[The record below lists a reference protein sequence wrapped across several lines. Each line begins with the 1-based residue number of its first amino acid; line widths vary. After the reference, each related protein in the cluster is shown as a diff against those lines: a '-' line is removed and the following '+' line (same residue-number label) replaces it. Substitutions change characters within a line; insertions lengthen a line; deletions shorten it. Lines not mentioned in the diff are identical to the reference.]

1 MSTFVADLGPFGV
14 SAFRRYLMAS
24 SLGFTSLW
32 MYVTVAAWM
41 LLELTGSATVAGLL
55 LMAMAIPV
63 PFAMVAAGPLTDRL
77 GPRTI
82 VSIAFGVQG
91 VAVLGTALLAMTG
104 QVSIPLVLLLAA
116 LLGIADGFVI
126 VSSQVL
132 AGRTVDARAMPAAVT
147 LGMLAIGVGRI
158 IGAPIGGGVTAIA
171 GPSVGL
177 LLAGIGFI
185 VAAGLILRVPRKAGI
200 GGTRISLGDLREGLA
215 WVRTSR
221 TAIIVIALGAV
232 GAMFLWPYLGLLAPY
247 TREALDGDARTL
259 GIIVAAGG
267 VGAVVA
273 AMTVGIAARIFGPM
287 RVLVVAAVG
296 GGVLLFLFGLAPVLP
311 ASLLVSMGLSLALL
325 SVAAMGSL
333 ILQSSAPLELRGRV
347 LAINGFVVFVLMPI
361 SIAVVGLAAD
371 LWGVGRVMMTMGML
385 AVGMMLLVVLIANRG
400 ELGARLRRVGPAME
414 PAMVIDGVGPAIG
427 DEPIGPES

>member
-1 MSTFVADLGPFGV
+1 MSTFIAELGPFGV
-14 SAFRRYLMAS
+14 TAFRRYLLAS

-63 PFAMVAAGPLTDRL
+63 PFAMVAAGPLVDRL

-82 VSIAFGVQG
+82 MSIAFGVQG
-91 VAVLGTALLAMTG
+91 TAALGTALLALSG
-104 QVSIPLVLLLAA
+104 EVSIPLVLLMAA
-116 LLGIADGFVI
+116 ALGIADAFVI
-126 VSSQVL
+126 LSSQVL

-158 IGAPIGGGVTAIA
+158 IGAPIGGGVSAIA

-177 LLAGIGFI
+177 LLASIGFI
-185 VAAGLILRVPRKAGI
+185 VAAGLILRVPRRAGI
-200 GGTRISLGDLREGLA
+200 GGARISLADLREGLA

-247 TREALDGDARTL
+247 TRDALGGASGTL
-259 GIIVAAGG
+259 GIIAAAGG

-273 AMTVGIAARIFGPM
+273 AVSVGIAARIFGSM
-287 RVLVVAAVG
+287 KVLLVAAVG
-296 GGVLLFLFGLAPVLP
+296 GGVVLFLFGLAPVLP
-311 ASLLVSMGLSLALL
+311 ASLFVSMVLSLALL

-347 LAINGFVVFVLMPI
+347 LAINGFVLFALMPI
-361 SIAVVGLAAD
+361 SIAIVGLAAD
-371 LWGVGRVMMTMGML
+371 MWGVERVMMSMGML
-385 AVGMMLLVVLIANRG
+385 AIWMALVVILIAYRG
-400 ELGARLRRVGPAME
+400 ELGNRLRRVVPAIE
-414 PAMVIDGVGPAIG
+414 PVLVIDDVGLGLAE
-427 DEPIGPES
+427 EPVASES

>member
-1 MSTFVADLGPFGV
+1 MSTFVADLGPFRV

-24 SLGFTSLW
+24 SLGFVSLW

-41 LLELTGSATVAGLL
+41 LLEITGSAAVAGLL

-63 PFAMVAAGPLTDRL
+63 PFAMIAAGPLTDRL
-77 GPRTI
+77 GPRSI
-82 VSIAFGVQG
+82 MSIAFAVQG
-91 VAVLGTALLAMTG
+91 VAALGTALLALTG
-104 QVSIPLVLLLAA
+104 QVSIPLVLILAA
-116 LLGIADGFVI
+116 TLGIADGFVI

-185 VAAGLILRVPRKAGI
+185 AAAALILRVPSQAGI
-200 GGTRISLGDLREGLA
+200 GGARISLGDLREGLA

-221 TAIIVIALGAV
+221 TAIMVIAVGVV

-247 TREALDGDARTL
+247 TRDALDGDSGTL
-259 GIIVAAGG
+259 GIIAAAGG

-273 AMTVGIAARIFGPM
+273 ALSVGIVARHIGPM
-287 RVLVVAAVG
+287 RVLILAAVG
-296 GGVLLFLFGLAPVLP
+296 AGVLLMLFGLVPVLP
-311 ASLLVSMGLSLALL
+311 ASLVVSLVLSIALL

-333 ILQSSAPLELRGRV
+333 ILQSAAPLELRGRV
-347 LAINGFVVFVLMPI
+347 LAINGFFVFALMPI

-371 LWGVGRVMMTMGML
+371 LWGVERVMMAMGSL
-385 AVGMMLLVVLIANRG
+385 AVGTVLVVVVIANRG
-400 ELGARLRRVGPAME
+400 ELSARLRRVGPAIE
-414 PAMVIDGVGPAIG
+414 PAMVIDAVGRHIG
-427 DEPIGPES
+427 DEPIGSES